1 MLQLKNG
8 TPFKASLMLLPDVD
22 GIDTVYAV
30 VKGTFTLGSRL
41 TLADEQVPVVLAD
54 QHHADPAGSSIKV
67 ASDVCLGK
75 QHTDVVL
82 LGSACAPAER
92 PVWHMDVSLA
102 VGSVRKAVRVFGDRV
117 WDARTGVAT
126 IAHLTPFVRMPLTW
140 ERAYGGM
147 DETEQGPAGHPRNP
161 VGTGFRARG
170 GTKPIAGTP
179 VPNVEDPAALI
190 TSHEISTYHDKTE
203 PLVSY
208 YEEHGVL
215 YRIDG
220 RPAPDEVGARVEAL
234 LATCR
239 ERNVAVQT
247 IKAVARRRWRDDDGR
262 HFSWYEPLADAQA
275 IGRAVRYVLSN
286 PQLFLNTSSDARLLQ
301 PTLDAA
307 SSADATTRPG
317 DDQLQADIVT
327 LGIEPLFDGAALE
340 RI

>member
-190 TSHEISTYHDKTE
+190 TSPADAPAPAGFAAVAPNWEPRRSYAGTYDDAWQAERAPYLPKDFDPRFFQLAPPGLVAAGHLQGGETVELRGLTPNGLLHFALPLLGIRVVYRLDASTQE
-203 PLVSY
+203 RA
-208 YEEHGVL
+208 GVL
-215 YRIDG
+215 DTVVVEPDTGRLVMVWRAALRCDKKALRVNEV
-220 RPAPDEVGARVEAL
+220 RPAVL
-234 LATCR
+234 
-239 ERNVAVQT
+239 
-247 IKAVARRRWRDDDGR
+247 KAA
-262 HFSWYEPLADAQA
+262 
-275 IGRAVRYVLSN
+275 
-286 PQLFLNTSSDARLLQ
+286 
-301 PTLDAA
+301 
-307 SSADATTRPG
+307 
-317 DDQLQADIVT
+317 
-327 LGIEPLFDGAALE
+327 
-340 RI
+340 

>member
-190 TSHEISTYHDKTE
+190 TSPADAPAPAGFAAVAPNWEPRRSYAGTYDDAWQAERAPYLPKDFDPRFFQLAPPGLVAAGHLQGGETVELRGLTPNGLLHFALPLLGIRVVYRLDASTQE
-203 PLVSY
+203 RA
-208 YEEHGVL
+208 GVL
-215 YRIDG
+215 DTVVVEPDTG
-220 RPAPDEVGARVEAL
+220 RLVMVWRAALRCDKKALTVREVH
-234 LATCR
+234 T
-239 ERNVAVQT
+239 N
-247 IKAVARRRWRDDDGR
+247 I
-262 HFSWYEPLADAQA
+262 
-275 IGRAVRYVLSN
+275 
-286 PQLFLNTSSDARLLQ
+286 
-301 PTLDAA
+301 
-307 SSADATTRPG
+307 
-317 DDQLQADIVT
+317 LQA
-327 LGIEPLFDGAALE
+327 A
-340 RI
+340 

>member
-190 TSHEISTYHDKTE
+190 TSPADAPAPAGFAAVAPHWEPRRSYAGTYDDAWQAERAPYLPKDFDPRFFQLAPPGLVAAGHLQGDETVELRGLTPNGLLHFALPLLGIRVVYRLDASTQE
-203 PLVSY
+203 RA
-208 YEEHGVL
+208 GVL
-215 YRIDG
+215 DTVVVEPDTG
-220 RPAPDEVGARVEAL
+220 RLVMVWRAAL
-234 LATCR
+234 RCDK
-239 ERNVAVQT
+239 
-247 IKAVARRRWRDDDGR
+247 KA
-262 HFSWYEPLADAQA
+262 L
-275 IGRAVRYVLSN
+275 AVREVHTN
-286 PQLFLNTSSDARLLQ
+286 I
-301 PTLDAA
+301 
-307 SSADATTRPG
+307 
-317 DDQLQADIVT
+317 LQA
-327 LGIEPLFDGAALE
+327 A
-340 RI
+340 